1 MIQWYIMKIK
11 LRKKIKFNSNK
22 NEINFL
28 YELFNFFHYLIFNK
42 VNNKYN
48 LIFLQ
53 FL

>member
-1 MIQWYIMKIK
+1 MVQWYIMKIK

-28 YELFNFFHYLIFNK
+28 YELFNFFHYLIFN
-42 VNNKYN
+42 NKYN
-48 LIFLQ
+48 LIFLK